1 MRAIAA
7 FCLLLASADAA
18 AIDTILHN
26 GKLWTGNPAQPSA
39 TAIAIDDG
47 RIVAVGDDASILKI
61 ATGDTR
67 RIDLK
72 GRRVVPG
79 INDAHTHLTTG
90 LHSIDLKIDRSGGS
104 DAVRQAI
111 AGQPKTGDHWITADI
126 GMDVLADPSM
136 RRRQLDALQPERP
149 VVLTGWTGHG
159 ALLNS
164 AALHAMGL
172 SPARVPA
179 GGWLGR
185 DAHGDADGRVYE
197 YAQWSARTQ
206 LPPRPDRLRE
216 VIAADSTMLLKLGIT
231 SIQNMAIGTPLPA
244 FIDAWQDTRTPLR
257 LRAIRTPLALQPG
270 EAPEHLD
277 LSARDP
283 ARPAITVSGTK
294 WILDGTPME
303 RGAAMRPAYPDGSH
317 GRLNFSQR
325 EIEALLREIFTRG
338 DQALLHVSGDA
349 TLATV
354 LDAMQAVGS
363 ADAWRAMRPRIEH
376 GEGLAPDLVERA
388 RNFGI
393 VLVQN
398 PSHFMLPPAESAF
411 MQAHDLQPL
420 AGVLADGIPLALG
433 SDGPPSP
440 WLNMMFAVAP
450 ASRPEQALTRE
461 QALRAYTSGSAYAE
475 FSEHEKG
482 KLARGYLA
490 DMAVLSQ
497 DVLDDAVP
505 LQALPGTTSLLT
517 MINGEVAWRDPA
529 FQSTPQVT
537 AP

>member
-1 MRAIAA
+1 MRTITA
-7 FCLLLASADAA
+7 FCLLLAAAADAA

-26 GKLWTGNPAQPSA
+26 GKLWTGDAARPAA

-47 RIVAVGDDASILKI
+47 RIVAVGSDTEILAR
-61 ATGDTR
+61 ATADTQ

-79 INDAHTHLTTG
+79 INDAHTHVTTG
-90 LHSIDLKIDRSGGS
+90 LRAIDLKIDRSGGS
-104 DAVRQAI
+104 AAVRKAI
-111 AGQPKTGDHWITADI
+111 AEQPKTGDRWITADI

-164 AALHAMGL
+164 AALQAMGL
-172 SPARVPA
+172 SAERVPA

-185 DAHGDADGRVYE
+185 DARGEADGRVYE
-197 YAQWSARTQ
+197 YAQWSPRTQ

-216 VIAADSTMLLKLGIT
+216 VIAEDAATFLKLGIT
-231 SIQNMAIGTPLPA
+231 SIQNMAIGTPLPD
-244 FIDAWQDTRTPLR
+244 FIAAWQDTRTPLR
-257 LRAIRTPLALQPG
+257 LRAIRTPLAKQPG
-270 EAPEHLD
+270 GAPDD
-277 LSARDP
+277 LGLPARDS

-325 EIEALLREIFTRG
+325 EIEALLRETFARR
-338 DQALLHVSGDA
+338 DQPLLHVSGDA
-349 TLATV
+349 TLAAV
-354 LDAMQAVGS
+354 LEAMQSIGDAE
-363 ADAWRAMRPRIEH
+363 AWRKLRPRIEH
-376 GEGLAPDLVERA
+376 GEGLTPDLVGRA
-388 RNFGI
+388 RAFGI

-398 PSHFMLPPAESAF
+398 PSHFMMPPPEAAF
-411 MQAHDLQPL
+411 MQAHAMQPL
-420 AGVLADGIPLALG
+420 ASMLAHGIPLALG

-450 ASRPEQALTRE
+450 MSRPDQALTRE
-461 QALRAYTSGSAYAE
+461 QVLQAYTAGSAFAE
-475 FSEHEKG
+475 FTEAQKG
-482 KLARGYLA
+482 KLAPGYLA
-490 DMAVLSQ
+490 DLAVLSQ
-497 DVLDDAVP
+497 DVLDPALPV
-505 LQALPGTTSLLT
+505 QALPGTGSVLT
-517 MINGEVAWRDPA
+517 MIGGEIAWRDPA
-529 FQSTPQVT
+529 F
-537 AP
+537 